1 MHRDVA
7 PEREFVSARSD
18 INQHG
23 ISVAGLIHAQAQE
36 PCFGRGQG
44 VLALFMRNVDA
55 NLTGRLALG
64 RRDRRDNSRLVQL
77 IDKLF
82 RFHLNLQL
90 STALHCSFVLLI
102 RPPFPPPPP
111 CAPAAA
117 RESTR
122 AAAAGPSASAAPDA
136 ARPSSPAAPIRSP
149 ARTLIDRPARPSGDA
164 EENYEAG
171 HDDKQ
176 PDRRGIIPAPCRP
189 AGPLVFAS
197 DRLQDAVNSRANP
210 PFVIALLKA
219 RLDLLFDDPF
229 GGHIR
234 QRALQSVP
242 PFYPH
247 FPVLDEYK
255 KNRAIVLRLLPPP
268 PGPRHPNR
276 IILQRRI
283 RLHLRIDC
291 QDRKSTRL

>member
-102 RPPFPPPPP
+102 GPRCSPT
-111 CAPAAA
+111 AAGAAAAEAAAAA

-122 AAAAGPSASAAPDA
+122 AAAAGPSASAAPAA
-136 ARPSSPAAPIRSP
+136 ARPSPPAAPLRSP
-149 ARTLIDRPARPSGDA
+149 AS
-164 EENYEAG
+164 
-171 HDDKQ
+171 
-176 PDRRGIIPAPCRP
+176 
-189 AGPLVFAS
+189 
-197 DRLQDAVNSRANP
+197 
-210 PFVIALLKA
+210 
-219 RLDLLFDDPF
+219 
-229 GGHIR
+229 
-234 QRALQSVP
+234 
-242 PFYPH
+242 
-247 FPVLDEYK
+247 
-255 KNRAIVLRLLPPP
+255 
-268 PGPRHPNR
+268 
-276 IILQRRI
+276 
-283 RLHLRIDC
+283 
-291 QDRKSTRL
+291 